1 MGQPSHQA
9 LNTNQPV
16 FQSHLAGGREK
27 ASQQKIAGWTEP
39 LKTAIIA
46 LARFATLT
54 KIPGLRLEA
63 AQ

>member
-1 MGQPSHQA
+1 
-9 LNTNQPV
+9 V